1 MIKEAIRGRRS
12 IAKLSLE
19 SLIVHLE
26 GILKLTISFAPVN
39 LNCEGISEISFLRV
53 NCIYTIFMTHSP
65 AKKCY
70 KYINQIIHLL
80 PI

>member
-39 LNCEGISEISFLRV
+39 LGSQS
-53 NCIYTIFMTHSP
+53 IFTGS
-65 AKKCY
+65 
-70 KYINQIIHLL
+70 LD
-80 PI
+80 